1 MMRRVGLILAVLA
14 TIVGVAVLWTVTLYA
29 VGLRGF
35 AFPFL
40 LVLGTAYVWMLS
52 AYLHY
57 RHGRREELVHI
68 LTAAAESELPLG
80 EALWAY
86 LSDRPQGQMRELWVA
101 LLLFFVAP
109 GYYWFWHRRH
119 CFDSKVAQLAIY
131 LESGMSLHQAL
142 QAVPGVASRDMLLAA
157 AIGEPTG
164 RLAFCLQTLR
174 SAGRNRLSG
183 LWLEIMPRVF
193 YPLALLALVC
203 SILAFWSVYIAP
215 KYQKIFA
222 DFGARLPEA
231 TTWTFNLGYLV
242 ESDWWILAVALITVK
257 VLTFLVFVSATFRWY
272 FPVVGRAY
280 RSLVQSRMLHAL
292 SLLLS
297 VGRPVPE
304 ALGRLRDT
312 GYFPAPA
319 QWRLHRARR
328 RIEQGEPLADSLRR
342 GRILPAA
349 MAPLVSAA
357 ERAGNLPW
365 ALAELADHL
374 AQRTARRVRQLSLV
388 LFPIPIVAMGLL
400 VGFVAYGIFVPLLQL
415 MEGLGQ

>member
-1 MMRRVGLILAVLA
+1 MRRVGLVLAVVGTVA
-14 TIVGVAVLWTVTLYA
+14 GVAVLWTVTLYA
-29 VGLRGF
+29 VGLSWF
-35 AFPFL
+35 SLPFL
-40 LVLGTAYVWMLS
+40 LVLGVAYGWMLS

-57 RHGRREELVHI
+57 RQGRRQELVHI
-68 LTAAAESELPLG
+68 LTAAAEAELPLA

-86 LSDRPQGQMRELWVA
+86 LSDRPQGQMREVWVA

-119 CFDSKVAQLAIY
+119 CFDSKAAQLAIY

-142 QAVPGVASRDMLLAA
+142 QAVPGVASREMLLAA

-164 RLAFCLQTLR
+164 RLGFCLQTLG
-174 SAGRNRLSG
+174 SAGRSRLSG
-183 LWLEIMPRVF
+183 LWLEILPRVY
-193 YPLALLALVC
+193 YPLALLAVVC
-203 SILAFWSVYIAP
+203 SILAFWSIYIAP

-222 DFGARLPEA
+222 DFGARLPQV
-231 TTWTFNLGYLV
+231 TTWTIQLGDLV
-242 ESDWWILAVALITVK
+242 IGDWWMVAAALTTVV
-257 VLTFLVFVSATFRWY
+257 VLTFLLFVSATLRWY

-280 RSLVQSRMLHAL
+280 RALVRSHLLHAL

-297 VGRPVPE
+297 VGRPAPE

-319 QWRLHRARR
+319 RWQLQRARR

-342 GRILPAA
+342 SRILPRA

-365 ALAELADHL
+365 ALAELAEHL
-374 AQRTARRVRQLSLV
+374 AQRTARWVRQLSLV

-400 VGFVAYGIFVPLLQL
+400 VGLVAYGIFVPLLQL
-415 MEGLGQ
+415 IEGLAR